1 MEIVVAVFLLCIGL
15 VVAWDSA
22 RLGARWGDDGP
33 QSGYFPFYVGLIIAC
48 SAAVI
53 LWQALRGLTPDGRG
67 TFVERGQL
75 RLVLSVLLPALV
87 YVIVIQCFGI
97 YLASAIFHGG
107 NQSRLAWG
115 PALPY
120 SCCLRSGS
128 RLPCLREV
136 FSIRWQPSA
145 IDLAGRFDWKKLMP

>member
-97 YLASAIFHGG
+97 YLASAI
-107 NQSRLAWG
+107 
-115 PALPY
+115 Y
-120 SCCLRSGS
+120 
-128 RLPCLREV
+128 
-136 FSIRWQPSA
+136 I
-145 IDLAGRFDWKKLMP
+145 AGFMVWLGKY